1 MHDEFHVHHAAAGV
15 FHVVFAGGVGGQ
27 HFAAHLGDF
36 LPQRVFFARQA
47 EDLAADGFKFAPHF
61 WAAGHKTGAA
71 EGLVLP
77 YPGVVVLVF
86 GESFEAVGLEAAVA
100 VGAQAQVGLVEA
112 ARAGAAGE
120 PGGEAAGV
128 FAVDVGGFGRAVVI
142 QIHQIQIGAVGQL
155 FAAELA
161 IADDGEAGDGAV
173 GFGHG
178 LPHLPHGVFEQDV
191 GQVGELIAQGFE
203 RPAAGQILHGQAEG
217 LGVFEAAQHVHFGFG
232 VAGGLEAT

>member
-1 MHDEFHVHHAAAGV
+1 MLPNPGV
-15 FHVVFAGGVGGQ
+15 F
-27 HFAAHLGDF
+27 
-36 LPQRVFFARQA
+36 
-47 EDLAADGFKFAPHF
+47 
-61 WAAGHKTGAA
+61 
-71 EGLVLP
+71 
-77 YPGVVVLVF
+77 VLVF
-86 GESFEAVGLEAAVA
+86 GEGFEAVGLEAAVA

-112 ARAGAAGE
+112 ARAGAAGK

-128 FAVDVGGFGRAVVI
+128 FAVDVGGFGRTVVI

-161 IADDGEAGDGAV
+161 VADDDELRVGAV
-173 GFGHG
+173 DFGHG

-191 GQVGELIAQGFE
+191 GQVGELVAQGFE